1 MIGKIQPIPHMFA
14 SSLLA
19 GTRAR
24 LLSKSLLAIFLACVA
39 ARVAAHELQVAGIAV
54 ADHALYAG
62 KNLQLNGTG
71 VRRLLGFRVYVAS
84 LYLPDPARDAR
95 QILEQDIPR
104 RLQVTLLRDTSTEQ
118 NLDALKAGL
127 IDNNSAAELEAIK
140 PEVARFLALIQQV
153 HEVPAGTAIQL
164 DYLPGKGTHTCI
176 GNRDLGVIPGER
188 FNRALLKIWLGDNP
202 IQLSL
207 KKALLGQGSP
217 AL

>member
-1 MIGKIQPIPHMFA
+1 MFA
-14 SSLLA
+14 SSPLPPP
-19 GTRAR
+19 AR
-24 LLSKSLLAIFLACVA
+24 LLATGLVAIFLACFGARA
-39 ARVAAHELQVAGIAV
+39 AAQELQVAGIAV
-54 ADHALYAG
+54 ADHAVSGG
-62 KNLQLNGTG
+62 KKLQLNGAG

-95 QILEQDIPR
+95 QVLEQDIPR

-118 NLDALKAGL
+118 NLDALKDGL

-153 HEVPAGTAIQL
+153 HEVPAGTAIRL
-164 DYLPGKGTHTCI
+164 DYLPGRGTHVRI
-176 GNRDLGVIPGER
+176 GQRDLGVIPGER

-207 KKALLGQGSP
+207 KKALLGQDSP